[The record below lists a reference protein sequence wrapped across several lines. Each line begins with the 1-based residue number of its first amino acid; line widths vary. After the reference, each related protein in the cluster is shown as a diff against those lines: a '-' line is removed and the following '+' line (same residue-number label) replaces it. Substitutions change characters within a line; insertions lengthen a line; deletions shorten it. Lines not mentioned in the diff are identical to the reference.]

1 MKKLKLQ
8 INNKKIILGLFFSIF
23 IVGIFP
29 NLTFNLSSSNP
40 DRITFKNEVVADTV
54 PPTSSTNSVI
64 PQNITEET
72 VTINFLDAE
81 NHELKVHDSET
92 MTVNV
97 GEYVWAVSFGGMTNQ
112 SAQNVYHIYQ
122 IPTISN
128 CSYQNSDQDSP
139 LLVTN
144 NSASNVIN
152 LYYKRDRIDKSQVT
166 INFLDSDNRGLKV
179 QKSETMTV
187 NVGEYVWPINYGA
200 MTSQS
205 TKSVYHMYQIPTIL
219 NYSYQNSDSD
229 TPLLVTNDSATNVIN
244 LYYKRDKSQV
254 TVEFLDTK
262 GKSIRAND
270 TITANVGDYIW
281 IVSLGV
287 NSEQMKFGVYWYF
300 VPKIGG
306 YSFNHGTPI
315 KVSKDAGSNIV
326 KLYYDT
332 EYSFEYEYDKGTPNQ
347 SSPLPDS
354 FVAKKDD
361 VIMSNLPEGY
371 FISEVIDNNG
381 KSYTDSV
388 VAISQQEDTSPKSFK
403 IIVSAKESNLKLTV
417 NKPVGGESTKEF
429 SGLYGETYQIPID
442 EILTTNGKTYR
453 AIIKI
458 QKVDWKNGITTTII
472 EDPEEIASLLKGNL
486 LVGKYDS
493 QTTSISV
500 SYKEKAA
507 IPPLPSKDE
516 GDDSSPST
524 PAQSI
529 ESPKKNDLDE
539 QKVPAPITST
549 TSQPEQSRDKEK
561 VKEKNV
567 DEPKKATPVQKSERS
582 SQSPENQIKAPLAP
596 PTPSFSTTQKAI
608 ANRSIASEVN
618 QKAHILKLRIAG
630 AAGLAAG
637 TASAYGILRALKMML
652 QHFGKLSNL
661 IK

>member
-1 MKKLKLQ
+1 MILDYCRELFDTLENLEGLLKGSEDLREDYR
-8 INNKKIILGLFFSIF
+8 KKISPQIARQASILDILVSIGMIVYFMPDKTVFFSNLVPGTGPVDLFFRMSAITFLSLLLGYGSRLGLTWLWQHNYLPGGRKHIARFY
-23 IVGIFP
+23 
-29 NLTFNLSSSNP
+29 
-40 DRITFKNEVVADTV
+40 KKKY
-54 PPTSSTNSVI
+54 
-64 PQNITEET
+64 
-72 VTINFLDAE
+72 
-81 NHELKVHDSET
+81 LKK
-92 MTVNV
+92 
-97 GEYVWAVSFGGMTNQ
+97 Q
-112 SAQNVYHIYQ
+112 
-122 IPTISN
+122 
-128 CSYQNSDQDSP
+128 
-139 LLVTN
+139 
-144 NSASNVIN
+144 NVIN
-152 LYYKRDRIDKSQVT
+152 LYYKREKSQVT
-166 INFLDSDNRGLKV
+166 INFLDSDNTGLKV

-229 TPLLVTNDSATNVIN
+229 TPLLVANDSATNVIN

-332 EYSFEYEYDKGTPNQ
+332 EYSFDYEYDKGTPNQ

-381 KSYTDSV
+381 KSYTDPE

-429 SGLYGETYQIPID
+429 SGL
-442 EILTTNGKTYR
+442 L
-453 AIIKI
+453 
-458 QKVDWKNGITTTII
+458 W
-472 EDPEEIASLLKGNL
+472 GNL
-486 LVGKYDS
+486 
-493 QTTSISV
+493 
-500 SYKEKAA
+500 
-507 IPPLPSKDE
+507 P
-516 GDDSSPST
+516 
-524 PAQSI
+524 
-529 ESPKKNDLDE
+529 N
-539 QKVPAPITST
+539 
-549 TSQPEQSRDKEK
+549 
-561 VKEKNV
+561 
-567 DEPKKATPVQKSERS
+567 
-582 SQSPENQIKAPLAP
+582 
-596 PTPSFSTTQKAI
+596 
-608 ANRSIASEVN
+608 
-618 QKAHILKLRIAG
+618 
-630 AAGLAAG
+630 
-637 TASAYGILRALKMML
+637 
-652 QHFGKLSNL
+652 SN
-661 IK
+661 

>member
-1 MKKLKLQ
+1 MILDYCRELFDTLENLEGLLKGSEDLREDYR
-8 INNKKIILGLFFSIF
+8 KKISAQIARQASILDILVSIGMIVYFMPDKTVFFSNLVPGTGPVDLFFRMSAITFLSLLLGYGSRLGLTWLWQHNYLPGGRKHIARFY
-23 IVGIFP
+23 
-29 NLTFNLSSSNP
+29 
-40 DRITFKNEVVADTV
+40 KKKY
-54 PPTSSTNSVI
+54 
-64 PQNITEET
+64 
-72 VTINFLDAE
+72 
-81 NHELKVHDSET
+81 LKK
-92 MTVNV
+92 
-97 GEYVWAVSFGGMTNQ
+97 Q
-112 SAQNVYHIYQ
+112 
-122 IPTISN
+122 
-128 CSYQNSDQDSP
+128 
-139 LLVTN
+139 
-144 NSASNVIN
+144 NVIN
-152 LYYKRDRIDKSQVT
+152 LYYKREKSQVT
-166 INFLDSDNRGLKV
+166 INFLDSDNTGLKV

-229 TPLLVTNDSATNVIN
+229 TPLLVANDSATNVIN

-332 EYSFEYEYDKGTPNQ
+332 EYSFDYEYDKGTPNQ

-381 KSYTDSV
+381 KSYTDPE
-388 VAISQQEDTSPKSFK
+388 VAISQQEDTSPKSFT

-453 AIIKI
+453 AIVKI

-516 GDDSSPST
+516 GDEGDDSSPST
-524 PAQSI
+524 PAKSI
-529 ESPKKNDLDE
+529 ESPKQNEPDK

-549 TSQPEQSRDKEK
+549 TSQPEQSHDKEK

-567 DEPKKATPVQKSERS
+567 EEPKKTAPIQKSERP

>member
-1 MKKLKLQ
+1 MILDYCRELFDTLENLEGLLKGSEDLREDYR
-8 INNKKIILGLFFSIF
+8 KKISAQIARQASILDILVSIGMIVYFMPDKTVFFSNLVPGTGPVDLFFRMSAITFLSLLLGYGSRLGLTWLWQHNYLPGGRKHIARFY
-23 IVGIFP
+23 
-29 NLTFNLSSSNP
+29 
-40 DRITFKNEVVADTV
+40 KKKY
-54 PPTSSTNSVI
+54 
-64 PQNITEET
+64 
-72 VTINFLDAE
+72 
-81 NHELKVHDSET
+81 LKK
-92 MTVNV
+92 
-97 GEYVWAVSFGGMTNQ
+97 Q
-112 SAQNVYHIYQ
+112 
-122 IPTISN
+122 
-128 CSYQNSDQDSP
+128 
-139 LLVTN
+139 
-144 NSASNVIN
+144 NVIN
-152 LYYKRDRIDKSQVT
+152 LYYKREKSQVT
-166 INFLDSDNRGLKV
+166 INFLDSDNTGLKV

-229 TPLLVTNDSATNVIN
+229 TPLLVANDSATNVIN

-332 EYSFEYEYDKGTPNQ
+332 EYSFDYEYDKGTPNQ

-381 KSYTDSV
+381 KSYTDPE
-388 VAISQQEDTSPKSFK
+388 VAISQQEDTIPKSFK

-453 AIIKI
+453 AIVKI

-516 GDDSSPST
+516 GDEGDDSSPST
-524 PAQSI
+524 PAKSI
-529 ESPKKNDLDE
+529 ESSKQNEPDK
-539 QKVPAPITST
+539 QKVPAPITSI
-549 TSQPEQSRDKEK
+549 TSQPEQSHDKEK

-567 DEPKKATPVQKSERS
+567 EEPKKTAPIQKSERP

>member
-1 MKKLKLQ
+1 MILDYCRELFDTLENLEGLLKGSEDLREDYR
-8 INNKKIILGLFFSIF
+8 KKISPQIARQASILDILVSIGMIVYFMPDKTVFFSNLVPGTGPVDLFFRMSAITFLSLLLGYGSRLGLTWLWQHNYLPGGRKHIARFY
-23 IVGIFP
+23 
-29 NLTFNLSSSNP
+29 
-40 DRITFKNEVVADTV
+40 KKKY
-54 PPTSSTNSVI
+54 
-64 PQNITEET
+64 
-72 VTINFLDAE
+72 
-81 NHELKVHDSET
+81 LKK
-92 MTVNV
+92 
-97 GEYVWAVSFGGMTNQ
+97 Q
-112 SAQNVYHIYQ
+112 
-122 IPTISN
+122 
-128 CSYQNSDQDSP
+128 
-139 LLVTN
+139 
-144 NSASNVIN
+144 NVIN
-152 LYYKRDRIDKSQVT
+152 LYYKREKSQVT
-166 INFLDSDNRGLKV
+166 INFLDSDNTGLKV

-229 TPLLVTNDSATNVIN
+229 TPLLVANDSATNVIN

-332 EYSFEYEYDKGTPNQ
+332 EYSFDYEYDKGTPNQ

-381 KSYTDSV
+381 KSYTDPE

-453 AIIKI
+453 AIVKI

-516 GDDSSPST
+516 GDEGDDSSPST
-524 PAQSI
+524 PVKSI
-529 ESPKKNDLDE
+529 ESSKQNEPDK
-539 QKVPAPITST
+539 QKVPAPITSI
-549 TSQPEQSRDKEK
+549 TSQPEQSHDKEK

-567 DEPKKATPVQKSERS
+567 EEPKKTAPIQKSERP

>member
-1 MKKLKLQ
+1 MILDYCRELFDTLENLEGLLKGSEDLREDYR
-8 INNKKIILGLFFSIF
+8 KKISPQIARQASILDILVSIGMIVYFMPDKTVFFSNLVPGTGPVDLFFRMSAITFLSLLLGYGSRLGLTWLWQHNYLPGGRKHIARFY
-23 IVGIFP
+23 
-29 NLTFNLSSSNP
+29 
-40 DRITFKNEVVADTV
+40 KKKY
-54 PPTSSTNSVI
+54 
-64 PQNITEET
+64 
-72 VTINFLDAE
+72 
-81 NHELKVHDSET
+81 LKK
-92 MTVNV
+92 
-97 GEYVWAVSFGGMTNQ
+97 Q
-112 SAQNVYHIYQ
+112 
-122 IPTISN
+122 
-128 CSYQNSDQDSP
+128 
-139 LLVTN
+139 
-144 NSASNVIN
+144 NVIN
-152 LYYKRDRIDKSQVT
+152 LYYKREKSQVT
-166 INFLDSDNRGLKV
+166 INFLDSDNTGLKV

-229 TPLLVTNDSATNVIN
+229 TPLLVANDSATNVIN

-332 EYSFEYEYDKGTPNQ
+332 EYSFDYEYDKGTPNQ

-381 KSYTDSV
+381 KSYTDPE
-388 VAISQQEDTSPKSFK
+388 VAISQQEDTIPKSFK

-453 AIIKI
+453 AIVKI

-516 GDDSSPST
+516 GDEGDDSSPST
-524 PAQSI
+524 PAKSI
-529 ESPKKNDLDE
+529 ESPKQNEPDK

-549 TSQPEQSRDKEK
+549 TSQPEQSHDKEK

-567 DEPKKATPVQKSERS
+567 EEPKKTAPIQKSERP

>member
-1 MKKLKLQ
+1 
-8 INNKKIILGLFFSIF
+8 
-23 IVGIFP
+23 
-29 NLTFNLSSSNP
+29 
-40 DRITFKNEVVADTV
+40 
-54 PPTSSTNSVI
+54 
-64 PQNITEET
+64 
-72 VTINFLDAE
+72 
-81 NHELKVHDSET
+81 
-92 MTVNV
+92 
-97 GEYVWAVSFGGMTNQ
+97 
-112 SAQNVYHIYQ
+112 
-122 IPTISN
+122 
-128 CSYQNSDQDSP
+128 
-139 LLVTN
+139 
-144 NSASNVIN
+144 
-152 LYYKRDRIDKSQVT
+152 
-166 INFLDSDNRGLKV
+166 
-179 QKSETMTV
+179 
-187 NVGEYVWPINYGA
+187 
-200 MTSQS
+200 
-205 TKSVYHMYQIPTIL
+205 
-219 NYSYQNSDSD
+219 
-229 TPLLVTNDSATNVIN
+229 
-244 LYYKRDKSQV
+244 
-254 TVEFLDTK
+254 
-262 GKSIRAND
+262 
-270 TITANVGDYIW
+270 
-281 IVSLGV
+281 
-287 NSEQMKFGVYWYF
+287 MKFGVYWYF

-332 EYSFEYEYDKGTPNQ
+332 EYSFDYEYDKGTPNQ

-381 KSYTDSV
+381 KSYTDPE

-453 AIIKI
+453 AIVKI

-524 PAQSI
+524 PAKSI
-529 ESPKKNDLDE
+529 ESSKQNEPDK
-539 QKVPAPITST
+539 QKVPAPITSI
-549 TSQPEQSRDKEK
+549 TSQPEQSHDKEK

-567 DEPKKATPVQKSERS
+567 EEPKKTAPIQKSERP

-661 IK
+661 FK

>member
-1 MKKLKLQ
+1 MRENVILDYCRELFDTLENLEGLLKGSEDLREDYR
-8 INNKKIILGLFFSIF
+8 KKISPQIARQASILDILVSIGMIVYFMPDKTVFFSNLVPGTGPVDLFFRMSAITFLSLLLGYGSRLGLTWLWQHNYLPGGRKHIARFY
-23 IVGIFP
+23 
-29 NLTFNLSSSNP
+29 
-40 DRITFKNEVVADTV
+40 KKKY
-54 PPTSSTNSVI
+54 
-64 PQNITEET
+64 
-72 VTINFLDAE
+72 
-81 NHELKVHDSET
+81 LKK
-92 MTVNV
+92 
-97 GEYVWAVSFGGMTNQ
+97 Q
-112 SAQNVYHIYQ
+112 
-122 IPTISN
+122 
-128 CSYQNSDQDSP
+128 
-139 LLVTN
+139 
-144 NSASNVIN
+144 NVIN
-152 LYYKRDRIDKSQVT
+152 LYYKREKSQVT
-166 INFLDSDNRGLKV
+166 INFLDSDNTGLKV

-229 TPLLVTNDSATNVIN
+229 TPLLVANDSATNVIN

-332 EYSFEYEYDKGTPNQ
+332 EYSFDYEYDKGTPNQ

-381 KSYTDSV
+381 KSYTDPE

-453 AIIKI
+453 AIVKI

-516 GDDSSPST
+516 GDEGDDSSPST
-524 PAQSI
+524 PAKSI
-529 ESPKKNDLDE
+529 ESSKQNEPDK
-539 QKVPAPITST
+539 QKGTYH
-549 TSQPEQSRDKEK
+549 DG
-561 VKEKNV
+561 
-567 DEPKKATPVQKSERS
+567 
-582 SQSPENQIKAPLAP
+582 
-596 PTPSFSTTQKAI
+596 F
-608 ANRSIASEVN
+608 
-618 QKAHILKLRIAG
+618 AG
-630 AAGLAAG
+630 AGFARQNVQSFFKKYLF
-637 TASAYGILRALKMML
+637 LV
-652 QHFGKLSNL
+652 N
-661 IK
+661 

>member
-8 INNKKIILGLFFSIF
+8 IKNKKIILGLFFSIF

-40 DRITFKNEVVADTV
+40 DRIAFKNEVLADTV
-54 PPTSSTNSVI
+54 PPTSSTKSVI

-81 NHELKVHDSET
+81 NHELKVRDSET

-128 CSYQNSDQDSP
+128 CSYQGSEQDSP

-144 NSASNVIN
+144 DSASNVID
-152 LYYKRDRIDKSQVT
+152 LYYKGEKSQVT
-166 INFLDSDNRGLKV
+166 INFLDSDNTGLKV

-262 GKSIRAND
+262 GKFIRAND

-332 EYSFEYEYDKGTPNQ
+332 EYSFDYEYDKGTPNQ

-361 VIMSNLPEGY
+361 VILMLSLNLR
-371 FISEVIDNNG
+371 V
-381 KSYTDSV
+381 T
-388 VAISQQEDTSPKSFK
+388 
-403 IIVSAKESNLKLTV
+403 IV
-417 NKPVGGESTKEF
+417 
-429 SGLYGETYQIPID
+429 
-442 EILTTNGKTYR
+442 
-453 AIIKI
+453 
-458 QKVDWKNGITTTII
+458 
-472 EDPEEIASLLKGNL
+472 
-486 LVGKYDS
+486 
-493 QTTSISV
+493 
-500 SYKEKAA
+500 
-507 IPPLPSKDE
+507 
-516 GDDSSPST
+516 
-524 PAQSI
+524 
-529 ESPKKNDLDE
+529 
-539 QKVPAPITST
+539 
-549 TSQPEQSRDKEK
+549 
-561 VKEKNV
+561 
-567 DEPKKATPVQKSERS
+567 
-582 SQSPENQIKAPLAP
+582 
-596 PTPSFSTTQKAI
+596 
-608 ANRSIASEVN
+608 
-618 QKAHILKLRIAG
+618 
-630 AAGLAAG
+630 
-637 TASAYGILRALKMML
+637 
-652 QHFGKLSNL
+652 
-661 IK
+661 

>member
-1 MKKLKLQ
+1 MILDYCRELFDTLENLEGLLKGSEDLREDYR
-8 INNKKIILGLFFSIF
+8 KKISPQIARQASILDILVSIGMIVYFMPDKTVFFSNLVPGTGPVDLFFRMSAITFLSLLLGYGSRLGLTWLWQHNYLPGGRKHIARFY
-23 IVGIFP
+23 
-29 NLTFNLSSSNP
+29 
-40 DRITFKNEVVADTV
+40 KKKY
-54 PPTSSTNSVI
+54 
-64 PQNITEET
+64 
-72 VTINFLDAE
+72 
-81 NHELKVHDSET
+81 LKK
-92 MTVNV
+92 
-97 GEYVWAVSFGGMTNQ
+97 Q
-112 SAQNVYHIYQ
+112 
-122 IPTISN
+122 
-128 CSYQNSDQDSP
+128 
-139 LLVTN
+139 
-144 NSASNVIN
+144 NVIN
-152 LYYKRDRIDKSQVT
+152 LYYKREKSQVT
-166 INFLDSDNRGLKV
+166 INFLDSDNTGLKV

-229 TPLLVTNDSATNVIN
+229 TPLLVANDSATNVIN

-332 EYSFEYEYDKGTPNQ
+332 EYSFDYEYDKGTPNQ

-381 KSYTDSV
+381 KSYTDPE

-453 AIIKI
+453 AIVKI

-516 GDDSSPST
+516 GDEGDDSSPST
-524 PAQSI
+524 PVKSI
-529 ESPKKNDLDE
+529 ESSKQNEPDK
-539 QKVPAPITST
+539 QKVPAPITSI
-549 TSQPEQSRDKEK
+549 TSQPEQSHDKEK

-567 DEPKKATPVQKSERS
+567 EEPKKTAPIQKSERPS
-582 SQSPENQIKAPLAP
+582 RSPENQIKAPLAP

>member
-1 MKKLKLQ
+1 MILDYCRELFDTLENLEGLLKGSEDLREDYR
-8 INNKKIILGLFFSIF
+8 KKISPQIARQASILDILVSIGMIVYFMPDKTVFFSNLVPGTGPVDLFFRMSAITFLSLLLGYGSRLGLTWLWQHNYLPGGRKHIARFY
-23 IVGIFP
+23 
-29 NLTFNLSSSNP
+29 
-40 DRITFKNEVVADTV
+40 KKKY
-54 PPTSSTNSVI
+54 
-64 PQNITEET
+64 
-72 VTINFLDAE
+72 
-81 NHELKVHDSET
+81 LKK
-92 MTVNV
+92 
-97 GEYVWAVSFGGMTNQ
+97 Q
-112 SAQNVYHIYQ
+112 
-122 IPTISN
+122 
-128 CSYQNSDQDSP
+128 
-139 LLVTN
+139 
-144 NSASNVIN
+144 NVIN
-152 LYYKRDRIDKSQVT
+152 LYYKREKSQVT
-166 INFLDSDNRGLKV
+166 INFLDSDNTGLKV

-229 TPLLVTNDSATNVIN
+229 TPLLVANDSATNVIN

-332 EYSFEYEYDKGTPNQ
+332 EYSFDYEYDKGTPNQ

-381 KSYTDSV
+381 KSYTDPE
-388 VAISQQEDTSPKSFK
+388 VAISQQEDASPKSFK

-453 AIIKI
+453 AIVKI

-516 GDDSSPST
+516 GDEGDDSSPST
-524 PAQSI
+524 PAKSI
-529 ESPKKNDLDE
+529 ESSKQNEPDK

-549 TSQPEQSRDKEK
+549 TSQPEQSHDKEK

-567 DEPKKATPVQKSERS
+567 EEPKKTAPIQKSERP